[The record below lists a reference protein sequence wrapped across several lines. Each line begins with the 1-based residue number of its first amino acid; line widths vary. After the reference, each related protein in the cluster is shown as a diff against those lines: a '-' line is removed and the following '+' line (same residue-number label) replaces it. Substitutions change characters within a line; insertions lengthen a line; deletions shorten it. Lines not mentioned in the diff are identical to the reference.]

1 MKKLILFGAACAIL
15 FSIFSCTKATM
26 QDDSSSCGSSN
37 LFKTDFDAME
47 TFGIALTKALEEN
60 QDLRA
65 FIKAEALSQFDKDY
79 DVFYPFVKN
88 KEVITGKTFR
98 DILLDFISENELSE
112 IEFKLPLLNMLVP
125 DLTWCSGFSART
137 WDISDNVVA
146 LAIVNEDS
154 KTSLYAE
161 GRYLADLETNEI
173 PGFPVIVLKNN
184 ERLVVTS
191 AATKGGDFTYDFVDP
206 VFNGTIPDTKG
217 VTPVD
222 SYIDL
227 PVEEQSDYVPA
238 SMLDS
243 RVIQAYNL
251 FKGHDEGAQRD
262 YIYYGMTPT
271 KTTGVLN
278 NHIRERILRFKIEPS
293 ENLFE
298 VEDPGLSDPITVKKA
313 PLSNEEIIAKAW
325 TDGNFELHFD
335 VYRANRNNGTTHEI
349 KVFNVYPCDLFD
361 FTRVK
366 LTYKHPTWFS
376 HSVYTYTFDAKDLV
390 SKWYYVD
397 GDVLLDKWD
406 ISKESTELIII
417 VTEKDNGTKYT
428 YTTTHQF
435 DFSDNFDLDGNI
447 DVGTNDGSVKVG
459 LGISYGASSSSSRSE
474 TLTIERTEE
483 DDVLGSNQFNY
494 TDAIITG
501 KNSKGQYNL
510 FSLSTGV
517 VKVTLLPEYR

>member
-1 MKKLILFGAACAIL
+1 MKKLILFGAACAVL
-15 FSIFSCTKATM
+15 FSVFSCTKATM

-79 DVFYPFVKN
+79 DVFYPLVKN

-125 DLTWCSGFSART
+125 DLTWCSGFSAKT
-137 WDISDNVVA
+137 WDISDSVIA
-146 LAIVNEDS
+146 LAIVKEDRNI
-154 KTSLYAE
+154 SLYAE
-161 GRYLADLETNEI
+161 GKYLADLEANEI

-262 YIYYGMTPT
+262 YVYYGMSP
-271 KTTGVLN
+271 LN
-278 NHIRERILRFKIEPS
+278 NTSGELNTHIRENLLRFKIRPS
-293 ENLFE
+293 ESLFE
-298 VEDPGLSDPITVKKA
+298 LEDPSYSAPITVKKA

-325 TDGNFELHFD
+325 TDGEFELYFNFYKGNKED
-335 VYRANRNNGTTHEI
+335 GYSHEI
-349 KVFNVYPCDLFD
+349 KVFSVKPEELFD
-361 FTRVK
+361 FSKVK

-376 HSVYTYTFDAKDLV
+376 HSVYTYTFDADDLV
-390 SKWYYVD
+390 EKWYYIPDNVS
-397 GDVLLDKWD
+397 LTLWN
-406 ISKESTELIII
+406 INRQSTEIKII
-417 VTEKDNGTKYT
+417 VSEKDSGNTYYYDTNSKFT
-428 YTTTHQF
+428 YTN
-435 DFSDNFDLDGNI
+435 NFGIQGELG
-447 DVGTNDGSVKVG
+447 GTLLKIVKLT
-459 LGISYGASSSSSRSE
+459 LGISFSSESSSTREESLKIESTLNSDDFGSAILRYMDPIICNETSE
-474 TLTIERTEE
+474 GYE
-483 DDVLGSNQFNY
+483 
-494 TDAIITG
+494 
-501 KNSKGQYNL
+501 L
-510 FSLSTGV
+510 FDLSTGT
-517 VKVTLLPEYR
+517 VTFTILPVYY